1 MSSPVKRS
9 CTSQWPFH
17 RMISVFVC
25 EATYFPRYSSG
36 RKITRGTFSDS
47 TTSTALAE
55 VQQTSDSAFTS
66 AEVLT

>member
-1 MSSPVKRS
+1 MKRS

-17 RMISVFVC
+17 RTISVFVC

-36 RKITRGTFSDS
+36 RKITRGTLSDS
-47 TTSTALAE
+47 TTSTAFAE

-66 AEVLT
+66 AEVFT